1 MQLRVH
7 GLAVFMLAVMLIITS
22 SASAASKRSCLREL
36 KKCGHDTKDDT
47 ELLNQLFAFTGKIKI
62 LAGTYYVDATT
73 GIRIGSNTR
82 VLCKEGV
89 EFRCIPNNKKSYNI
103 FLVQES
109 QNVEFNGG
117 KIIGDRN
124 EHTGT
129 GGEHGMGISVMDSQ
143 DVSIIGTS
151 IQDTWG
157 DAIYIGSCI
166 GNKGGRSE
174 NIVIQDCKLS
184 NCRRQ
189 GVSVVACNEISI
201 KDCEIYDIGGTAPE
215 AGIDFEVN
223 YKQYPSSN
231 LLVENCKIYSCK
243 GPSIVVGN
251 PIKDLT
257 ISNSTLDDIVSSQY
271 SKKLVI
277 QNCSM
282 RSLTVGGSDA
292 SVYNCSIQSLGLM
305 NYGTFTFDKC
315 RFNRLT
321 SSKNTGVNESDFGVT
336 ATFTECTFTTLT
348 ENISQEGK
356 YAHETLAYFLVL
368 PKSLKF
374 EHCSFE
380 LKDAWGLQLSADQG
394 LSFTNCSFRYNPSK
408 SASWGSGYGFL
419 HLKSN
424 KGSII
429 FEGNDV
435 DANQLTQY
443 TAYGLIRTYAPEV
456 HFNRNN
462 IKTSVK
468 NIGTHVVRA
477 NNAINE
483 VIEMNDNTIQGYT
496 KEGVF
501 RDGTKAKLLNNKINK

>member
-1 MQLRVH
+1 MQVLSV
-7 GLAVFMLAVMLIITS
+7 
-22 SASAASKRSCLREL
+22 SAASRRSCLREL
-36 KKCGHDTKDDT
+36 KKCGLDTKDDT
-47 ELLNQLFAFTGKIKI
+47 ELLNQLFAFTGKLKI
-62 LAGTYYVDATT
+62 PAGTYYVDATK

-82 VLCKEGV
+82 VLCKEEV

-103 FLVQES
+103 FLIQES
-109 QNVEFNGG
+109 QHVEFNGG

-129 GGEHGMGISVMDSQ
+129 GGEHGMGISIMDSK

-157 DAIYIGSCI
+157 DAIYIGSNS
-166 GNKGGRSE
+166 GNKGGCSE
-174 NIVIQDCKLS
+174 NIIIQGCELS

-189 GVSVVACNEISI
+189 GVSVVACNGITI
-201 KDCEIYDIGGTAPE
+201 KNCEIFDIGGTAPE

-223 YKQYPSSN
+223 YKEFPSRH
-231 LLVENCKIYSCK
+231 LAVEHCSVHDCK

-251 PIKDLT
+251 AIKDLT
-257 ISNSTLDDIVSSQY
+257 VSNCTLDDLMSSRY
-271 SKKLVI
+271 SKNLYI
-277 QNCSM
+277 QNSTITG
-282 RSLTVGGSDA
+282 LTVGGSDA

-321 SSKNTGVNESDFGVT
+321 SSKNSGVNESDLGVT
-336 ATFTECTFTTLT
+336 STFTECSFASLT
-348 ENISQEGK
+348 ENVSQEGK

-501 RDGTKAKLLNNKINK
+501 RDGSKAKLLNNKINNNSSLIL